1 MGVTNQKGL
10 DFKDGILGLSPP
22 SKNGASFV
30 ESLKAQGIINT
41 TMFSFYLTNR
51 EFGSM
56 FSFGGYLEEYIK
68 PNSSLIWNSL
78 VPHEDDY
85 PFWQVEIKDLIFQ
98 NSSLFSNKFTGA
110 ILHSGN
116 AFITIPY

>member
-1 MGVTNQKGL
+1 MGVTNQRGL
-10 DFKDGILGLSPP
+10 YRAEGILGLSPP

-30 ESLKAQGIINT
+30 ESLKAQGIINS
-41 TMFSFYLTNR
+41 TMFSFYLTKR
-51 EFGSM
+51 EFGSR
-56 FSFGGYLEEYIK
+56 FTFGGYLEEYIK

-98 NSSLFSNKFTGA
+98 NSSLFSNKYTGA
-110 ILHSGN
+110 ILYSGSS
-116 AFITIPY
+116 FITIPY

>member
-1 MGVTNQKGL
+1 MGVTNQEGL
-10 DFKDGILGLSPP
+10 NNADGILGLSPP
-22 SKNGASFV
+22 SKNGQSFV

-41 TMFSFYLTNR
+41 TMFSFYLTKR
-51 EFGSM
+51 EFGSK

-98 NSSLFSNKFTGA
+98 NSSLFSNKYTGA
-110 ILHSGN
+110 MLYSGSK
-116 AFITIPY
+116 FITIPY